1 MTRELSS
8 HDSDVLDMIFD
19 ITKIDSNFKD
29 ATKPVIDELP
39 ADIKGKS
46 NGFFLNHTKLP
57 FYDST

>member
-1 MTRELSS
+1 MTRELSA

-46 NGFFLNHTKLP
+46 V
-57 FYDST
+57 